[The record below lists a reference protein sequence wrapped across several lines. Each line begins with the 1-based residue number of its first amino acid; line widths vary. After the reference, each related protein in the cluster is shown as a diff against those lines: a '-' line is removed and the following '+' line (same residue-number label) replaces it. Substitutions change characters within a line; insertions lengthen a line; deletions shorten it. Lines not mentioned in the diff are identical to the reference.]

1 MLSVNNA
8 GTITGSAFGV
18 SAQDVG
24 TIFNAADAVIM
35 AGTSSSAAIYLA
47 GGSITNAGSIYGWAF
62 AVSIGGAAVLTNA
75 GTITGNGGI
84 AFHNGGT
91 VTNLSGGTIS
101 SNAISHPVYFRGS
114 AGTVVNYGSIIG
126 TNGPSNGIVMLAGG
140 SVTNEAGGLI
150 DAISIAVVNV
160 HDTVSNSGTITG
172 VLNIS
177 GGAGGS
183 VINTTSGT
191 ISGGTIIAQTILNEG
206 LIVGGFRN
214 FISDASITNAASGTF
229 ANNAG
234 YLSGLVNYGVIS
246 GVTGAHV
253 GILTNAGTI
262 TGTGGTAVQAG
273 ELIVDPGAQFNGTV
287 AGSALYLAT
296 GNGGTL
302 DGFGTSIVNFGSIT
316 FETGAEWTIAGNT
329 SGLSGVIS
337 GFAQAD
343 TIDLTGL
350 SETVQDYTAGTL
362 TLVGDKT
369 VTLQLPGT
377 FTTASFRTAPDAGTG
392 TDIFLACFVA
402 GTRIATDRG
411 DVPVEQLRVG
421 DHALTLGDD
430 GALVPRPVRWI
441 GRRRIDL
448 ARHPRPEAARP
459 IRIRRG
465 AFSEGVPSRDLL
477 LSPDHAIY
485 AEDVLIPVR
494 WLVNERT
501 VGPARRMRHVEYF
514 HVELDQ
520 HAILLAE
527 GMPAESY
534 LDTGDRST
542 FENGGVAVELYPDFA
557 SRTWE
562 SGGCARLVVTG
573 PEVEA
578 VRRRLQRRGEGNSAP
593 VSSVLG
599 DRFRSRASA
608 NRATNSAERA
618 VPVEAGRH
626 PIPARSPP
634 TWRSR
639 VHPTPTRSR

>member
-1 MLSVNNA
+1 M
-8 GTITGSAFGV
+8 
-18 SAQDVG
+18 
-24 TIFNAADAVIM
+24 
-35 AGTSSSAAIYLA
+35 
-47 GGSITNAGSIYGWAF
+47 
-62 AVSIGGAAVLTNA
+62 
-75 GTITGNGGI
+75 
-84 AFHNGGT
+84 
-91 VTNLSGGTIS
+91 
-101 SNAISHPVYFRGS
+101 
-114 AGTVVNYGSIIG
+114 
-126 TNGPSNGIVMLAGG
+126 
-140 SVTNEAGGLI
+140 
-150 DAISIAVVNV
+150 
-160 HDTVSNSGTITG
+160 
-172 VLNIS
+172 
-177 GGAGGS
+177 
-183 VINTTSGT
+183 
-191 ISGGTIIAQTILNEG
+191 
-206 LIVGGFRN
+206 
-214 FISDASITNAASGTF
+214 
-229 ANNAG
+229 
-234 YLSGLVNYGVIS
+234 
-246 GVTGAHV
+246 
-253 GILTNAGTI
+253 
-262 TGTGGTAVQAG
+262 
-273 ELIVDPGAQFNGTV
+273 IVDPGAQFNGTV

-302 DGFGTSIVNFGSIT
+302 AGFGTSIVNFGSIT
-316 FETGAEWTIAGNT
+316 FETDAEWTITGNT

-343 TIDLTGL
+343 TIDLTGF

-392 TDIFLACFVA
+392 TDVFLACFVA
-402 GTRIATDRG
+402 GTRIATARG
-411 DVPVEQLRVG
+411 DVPVEHLRVG

-501 VGPARRMRHVEYF
+501 VVPARRMRHVEYF

-557 SRTWE
+557 SQTWE

-573 PEVEA
+573 PEVAA
-578 VRRRLQRRGEGNSAP
+578 VRQRLQRGGEGNSAP
-593 VSSVLG
+593 VSSVLATG
-599 DRFRSRASA
+599 SGHARLATGRRSSRA
-608 NRATNSAERA
+608 R
-618 VPVEAGRH
+618 
-626 PIPARSPP
+626 RS
-634 TWRSR
+634 S
-639 VHPTPTRSR
+639 

>member
-1 MLSVNNA
+1 
-8 GTITGSAFGV
+8 
-18 SAQDVG
+18 
-24 TIFNAADAVIM
+24 
-35 AGTSSSAAIYLA
+35 
-47 GGSITNAGSIYGWAF
+47 
-62 AVSIGGAAVLTNA
+62 
-75 GTITGNGGI
+75 
-84 AFHNGGT
+84 
-91 VTNLSGGTIS
+91 
-101 SNAISHPVYFRGS
+101 
-114 AGTVVNYGSIIG
+114 
-126 TNGPSNGIVMLAGG
+126 MLAGG

-160 HDTVSNSGTITG
+160 HDTVSNMGTITG
-172 VLNIS
+172 LINIS

-191 ISGGTIIAQTILNEG
+191 ISGGTIIAQTILNQG
-206 LIVGGFRN
+206 LIVGGIRN
-214 FISDASITNAASGTF
+214 LISDASITNAASGTF

-234 YLSGLVNYGVIS
+234 YLSGLANYGVIS

-253 GILTNAGTI
+253 GVLTNAGTI

-273 ELIVDPGAQFNGTV
+273 ELIIDPGAQFNGTV

-302 DGFGTSIVNFGSIT
+302 AGFGTSIVNFGSIT

-329 SGLSGVIS
+329 AGLSGVIS

-350 SETVQDYTAGTL
+350 SETVQDYTGGTL

-369 VTLQLPGT
+369 VTLQLPGP
-377 FTTASFRTAPDAGTG
+377 FTKASFRTAPDAGTG
-392 TDIFLACFVA
+392 TDVFLACFVV

-411 DVPVEQLRVG
+411 DVPVEHLRVG
-421 DHALTLGDD
+421 DHALTLGD
-430 GALVPRPVRWI
+430 GGSLVPRSVRWI

-448 ARHPRPEAARP
+448 AQHPRPEAARP

-465 AFSEGVPSRDLL
+465 AFSEGVPDRDLL

-485 AEDVLIPVR
+485 AEGVLIPVR

-501 VGPARRMRHVEYF
+501 VVPARRMRHVEYF

-542 FENGGVAVELYPDFA
+542 FENGGLAVELYPDFA

-578 VRRRLQRRGEGNSAP
+578 VRQWLQRR
-593 VSSVLG
+593 
-599 DRFRSRASA
+599 A
-608 NRATNSAERA
+608 NRND
-618 VPVEAGRH
+618 PVVRTKA
-626 PIPARSPP
+626 AAA
-634 TWRSR
+634 W
-639 VHPTPTRSR
+639 